1 MKSQTEIVIRGEI
14 LESELI
20 GPLENNTLKDLISAM
35 SDGGT
40 YVNVNSPTHIKVE
53 IRGQVKISN
62 QSLGN

>member
-1 MKSQTEIVIRGEI
+1 MKSQPGIVIRGEI
-14 LESELI
+14 VDSALI
-20 GPLENNTLKDLISAM
+20 GPLENNTLKDLIFAM

-40 YVNVNSPTHIKVE
+40 YVNVNTPNHINGE